1 MSSKVTSIN
10 CLALCFF
17 YSTSLCSPMVFS
29 KTFWK
34 DPLNVAHLG
43 TRRMAVTDFQ
53 YLRQFLTQGP
63 FCPSV
68 NSTSSLQQILSRCPL
83 GALIKICVCVRQR
96 DLLPSLNCKFTR
108 AMSHPL
114 CSLAVTANDPPVLGE
129 SEMTSPGNFE

>member
-1 MSSKVTSIN
+1 MI
-10 CLALCFF
+10 
-17 YSTSLCSPMVFS
+17 FS

-34 DPLNVAHLG
+34 DPLNVVHLG

-68 NSTSSLQQILSRCPL
+68 TSTSSPLPPTDTLTVPSGSTYKDLCVWEREICCPL
-83 GALIKICVCVRQR
+83 ETVNLQGQGHTHFVHWLI
-96 DLLPSLNCKFTR
+96 
-108 AMSHPL
+108 
-114 CSLAVTANDPPVLGE
+114 ANDPPVLEE